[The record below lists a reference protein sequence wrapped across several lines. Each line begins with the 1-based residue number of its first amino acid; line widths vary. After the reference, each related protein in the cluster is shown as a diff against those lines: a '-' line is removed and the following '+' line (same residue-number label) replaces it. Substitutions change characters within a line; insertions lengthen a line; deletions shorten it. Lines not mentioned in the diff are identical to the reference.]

1 MRKEE
6 KQFKRNACC
15 VMLLLLLCTT
25 VWAQDSY
32 VVTATRLNVRKAASA
47 ESAIVGS
54 LSKGDLVDVYN
65 FKGGW
70 AEIGFKNGNAF
81 VAKKYLEKVESETIS
96 QPIPQPKPI
105 PQPETEEHTY
115 TIETKE
121 KHSGPL
127 EIIGFANFYFNFT
140 KHSSLWNNSEE
151 VGIIFPKTYGFLPF
165 SPESCVFATAGFGF
179 SVYSYSESFS
189 YMGYYSHTSS
199 LNFSLLLPLHAGIRI
214 GGFDGINGTVQAGFI
229 PSFTVHSS
237 VNNETVHLS
246 FGDRWGIAGSVRGTI
261 AFKRYGLMLGGMFP
275 FQSGA
280 KGAFIF
286 GISISA
292 SNRK

>member
-1 MRKEE
+1 
-6 KQFKRNACC
+6 
-15 VMLLLLLCTT
+15 MLLLLLCSMAT
-25 VWAQDSY
+25 AQDSY
-32 VVTATRLNVRKAASA
+32 VVTASRLNVRKAASA
-47 ESAIVGS
+47 ESTVVGS

-70 AEIGFKNGNAF
+70 AEIGFKDGTAF
-81 VAKKYLEKVESETIS
+81 VAKKYLEKVENVTPS
-96 QPIPQPKPI
+96 QPKTQPDPVPSPPK
-105 PQPETEEHTY
+105 EEPSY
-115 TIETKE
+115 TITTKE
-121 KHSGPL
+121 KSHTGPI
-127 EIIGFANFYFNFT
+127 EIIGFANFYFSFT
-140 KHSSLWNNSEE
+140 KSSSLWNNSEE

-165 SPESCVFATAGFGF
+165 SPESCVFATAGLGF

-189 YMGYYSHTSS
+189 YMGYYSHVSS
-199 LNFSLLLPLHAGIRI
+199 LNFSLLFPLHAGIRI
-214 GGFDGINGTVQAGFI
+214 GGFDGINGTVQAGLV

-261 AFKRYGLMLGGMFP
+261 AFKRYGLMVGGIFP

-280 KGAFIF
+280 KGAFVF

-292 SNRK
+292 SNRH